1 MDTNTEK
8 IDLNISG
15 FGTAPGGEYSAI
27 HISGRGKVTGDV
39 SCGDFVVNGSA
50 DAMGA
55 VSCGKMI
62 INGEAG
68 IHGALKTDQL
78 KVRGSGD
85 FKKHVQAGDL
95 SVSGSAHA
103 AETLSAKTVK
113 VMGSL
118 NVKGDLSAD
127 SFSSSGAFE
136 VGGLL
141 SADKVDITL
150 DWSTSKAREVGGE
163 SITAKVGLKGLS
175 VLRTIFTLGTHTP
188 RLEADSIEGSS
199 VWLEQTRARV
209 VRGHVVTLGD
219 GCDIALVEYSGT
231 LHKTGNARVGEERKI
246 G

>member
-1 MDTNTEK
+1 
-8 IDLNISG
+8 
-15 FGTAPGGEYSAI
+15 
-27 HISGRGKVTGDV
+27 
-39 SCGDFVVNGSA
+39 
-50 DAMGA
+50 MGA
-55 VSCGKMI
+55 VNCAKLV

-68 IHGALKTDQL
+68 IHGDLKTDEL

-85 FKKHVQAGDL
+85 FKKAVQAGAL
-95 SVSGSAHA
+95 SVSGSAYA
-103 AETLSAKTVK
+103 AQSLSAKTVK

-118 NVKGDLSAD
+118 NVTGDLSAD

-141 SADKVDITL
+141 SADSIDITL
-150 DWSTSKAREVGGE
+150 DWSTSKAKEIGGE
-163 SITAKVGLKGLS
+163 NITAKVGLKGLS

-219 GCDIALVEYSGT
+219 GCDIALVEYTGT

-246 G
+246 R

>member
-1 MDTNTEK
+1 MDTNSEK

-15 FGTAPGGEYSAI
+15 YGTAPGGEYPNI
-27 HISGRGKVTGDV
+27 RISGRGKITGDV
-39 SCGDFVVNGSA
+39 VCGDFTVNGSA

-55 VSCGKMI
+55 VNCARLI

-68 IHGALKTDQL
+68 IHGSLKTGEL

-85 FKKHVQAGDL
+85 FKKSVQADAL
-95 SVSGSAHA
+95 TVSGSAHA
-103 AETLSAKTVK
+103 AGQLSAKTVK
-113 VMGSL
+113 LMGQL

-141 SADKVDITL
+141 SADNIDVTL
-150 DWSTSKAREVGGE
+150 DWSTSRAREIGGDT
-163 SITAKVGLKGLS
+163 ITAKVGLKGLS

>member
-1 MDTNTEK
+1 MDTTER
-8 IDLNISG
+8 IDLSISG
-15 FGTAPGGEYSAI
+15 FGVTPGGDYRSI
-27 HISGRGKVTGDV
+27 RISGRGKITGDAT
-39 SCGDFVVNGSA
+39 CTDFIISGSG

-55 VSCGKMI
+55 VSCDRLH

-68 IHGALKTDQL
+68 VHGELKAREL

-85 FKKHVQAGDL
+85 FKAGVAADEF

-103 AETLSAKTVK
+103 GQSVNAKTMK
-113 VMGSL
+113 VSGSIH
-118 NVKGDLSAD
+118 VKGDLSAD

-141 SADKVDITL
+141 SADSVDITL
-150 DWSTSKAREVGGE
+150 DWSTSKAREIGGE
-163 SITAKVGLKGLS
+163 RITAKVGSKGLS

-188 RLEADSIEGSS
+188 RLEADTIEGSS

-209 VRGHVVTLGD
+209 VRGHSVTLGD
-219 GCDIALVEYSGT
+219 GCDVVLVEYSGT